1 MRTDLS
7 RELKHSCSAAEMLCG
22 LDVCANEQKEKKMFL
37 VIYVVNCL
45 FSVSFVISMLE

>member
-22 LDVCANEQKEKKMFL
+22 LDVCANEQKEKKKVFGNLRSYLIVYL
-37 VIYVVNCL
+37 V
-45 FSVSFVISMLE
+45 SAS